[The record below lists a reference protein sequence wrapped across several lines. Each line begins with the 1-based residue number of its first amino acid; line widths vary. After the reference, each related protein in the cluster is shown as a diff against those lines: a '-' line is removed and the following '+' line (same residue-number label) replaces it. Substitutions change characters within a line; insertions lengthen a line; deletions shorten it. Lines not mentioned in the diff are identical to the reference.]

1 MKTAAL
7 PFCVLCF
14 VLICFQSINIA
25 YGYPTVEVP
34 PKVKV
39 TETIVNASISRA
51 DGKLWAK
58 IDAEY
63 KVQAIYAYGDSYL
76 TENYGMGLVLYPD
89 SPYLQATVTQDILEF
104 HYPVPSDSATISV
117 WVDGQEINVQQDAHG
132 YYHIFDADLT
142 EINWTI
148 SPVPK
153 NFTVKVHYEQP
164 VSETTAT
171 YAYLGDYALTLP
183 LYGRLG
189 CSNISY
195 PLYSWY
201 GYPSNN
207 YSIQIEPCLPTLH
220 VYLID
225 SQGVLTSL
233 NRTAFISEE
242 NGKWFAA
249 FTTEEATSVHGAVA
263 VFNAPSEENWS
274 SQTMPVLV
282 TSALLFAALSVAT
295 LIYLAKFRARRQI
308 GQ

>member
-7 PFCVLCF
+7 PFCLISF
-14 VLICFQSINIA
+14 VLICFQSVNLA

-39 TETIVNASISRA
+39 TETIVNASISRVS
-51 DGKLWAK
+51 GKLWAK

-76 TENYGMGLVLYPD
+76 AENYGMGLVLYPD
-89 SPYLQATVTQDILEF
+89 SPYLQATVTQDVLEV
-104 HYPVPSDSATISV
+104 HYPIPSDAVNISV
-117 WVDGQEINVQQDAHG
+117 WLDSKKVSVQHDAHG
-132 YYHIFDADLT
+132 YYHLFGTYLE

-171 YAYLGDYALTLP
+171 YAYLGEYALTLP
-183 LYGRLG
+183 MYGRLG

-201 GYPSNN
+201 GYPPNN
-207 YSIQIEPCLPTLH
+207 YRIQIETCLPTLN

-225 SQGVLTSL
+225 SQGVLTPL
-233 NRTAFISEE
+233 NRTAFISDESE
-242 NGKWFAA
+242 KWFAA
-249 FTTEEATSVHGAVA
+249 FTTEEATFIHGAVA
-263 VFNAPSEENWS
+263 VFNAPSEENWH
-274 SQTMPVLV
+274 SQTMPILV
-282 TSALLFAALSVAT
+282 VFALFFVALSAAV
-295 LIYLAKFRARRQI
+295 LIYFAKFRARRQI

>member
-1 MKTAAL
+1 MKTTAL

-51 DGKLWAK
+51 YGKLWAK

-63 KVQAIYAYGDSYL
+63 KVQTIYAYGDSYL

-89 SPYLQATVTQDILEF
+89 LPYLQATVTQDILEF
-104 HYPVPSDSATISV
+104 HYPVPLDSANISV
-117 WVDGQEINVQQDAHG
+117 CVDGKEISVKKDAHG
-132 YYHIFDADLT
+132 YYHLFDADLA

-148 SPVPK
+148 APVPK
-153 NFTVKVHYEQP
+153 KFVVKVHYEQP

-201 GYPSNN
+201 GYPPNN
-207 YSIQIEPCLPTLH
+207 YRVQIETCLSTLH

-242 NGKWFAA
+242 SGKWFAA
-249 FTTEEATSVHGAVA
+249 FTIEEATFVHGAVA
-263 VFNAPSEENWS
+263 VFNASSEENWS
-274 SQTMPVLV
+274 SQAVPILV
-282 TSALLFAALSVAT
+282 TSALLFAALIAAV
-295 LIYLAKFRARRQI
+295 LIYLVKFRARRQI
-308 GQ
+308 GR